1 MKRLKNIGYTF
12 IGNVAFSLVKWLILI
27 LIVRLTN
34 PEDVGGYTF
43 AMAITAPITLFTNMR
58 IRLRYVVEDNLTF
71 KNIRVLRNILNIISL
86 LIILFIGLVIF
97 PTYLN
102 YFVLVAF
109 TKVLDLQ
116 SELYY
121 AILHKKQNFKL
132 ISLMQI
138 GKSII
143 IIVPFAIMVVI
154 TKSVNY
160 GLLAQVISQFLWL
173 VFVERKSIK
182 YKDIESNE
190 NNKNNKKLLF
200 NIFLSGLP
208 LGFVQ
213 MINSYNIMIP
223 RYIIENFLSLK
234 LVGVFA
240 SISYLLTII
249 DLFMNAISQN
259 IIIRIKSYVD
269 KKEFIKLSKYVNKDI
284 FLYSI
289 ILGFIVILPVMFLKD
304 LLIGMIYGDFYKHY
318 SNVLLI
324 ISFSIIFNFQSWMF
338 DTILMAFKAYKSQ
351 LIVSISTLV
360 ISIISSLV
368 LIKYFGIIGASFAIV
383 VITLS
388 QALFK
393 YILVTLNIKNEKKR

>member
-12 IGNVAFSLVKWLILI
+12 IGNVAFSLVKWLTLI

-34 PEDVGGYTF
+34 LEDVGGYTF

-86 LIILFIGLVIF
+86 LTILFIGLVIF

-143 IIVPFAIMVVI
+143 IIVPFAIIVVI
-154 TKSVNY
+154 TKNVNY
-160 GLLAQVISQFLWL
+160 GLLVQVISQFLWL

-190 NNKNNKKLLF
+190 TNKKLLF

-259 IIIRIKSYVD
+259 IIVRIKSYVN
-269 KKEFIKLSKYVNKDI
+269 KKEFIKLSKYINKDI

-289 ILGFIVILPVMFLKD
+289 ILGFIVILPVIFLKD

-338 DTILMAFKAYKSQ
+338 DTVLMAFKAYKSQ

>member
-12 IGNVAFSLVKWLILI
+12 IGNVAFSLVKWLTLI

-86 LIILFIGLVIF
+86 LTILFIGLVIF

-143 IIVPFAIMVVI
+143 IIVPFAIIVVI
-154 TKSVNY
+154 TK
-160 GLLAQVISQFLWL
+160 
-173 VFVERKSIK
+173 
-182 YKDIESNE
+182 
-190 NNKNNKKLLF
+190 
-200 NIFLSGLP
+200 
-208 LGFVQ
+208 
-213 MINSYNIMIP
+213 
-223 RYIIENFLSLK
+223 
-234 LVGVFA
+234 
-240 SISYLLTII
+240 
-249 DLFMNAISQN
+249 
-259 IIIRIKSYVD
+259 
-269 KKEFIKLSKYVNKDI
+269 
-284 FLYSI
+284 
-289 ILGFIVILPVMFLKD
+289 
-304 LLIGMIYGDFYKHY
+304 
-318 SNVLLI
+318 NV
-324 ISFSIIFNFQSWMF
+324 
-338 DTILMAFKAYKSQ
+338 
-351 LIVSISTLV
+351 
-360 ISIISSLV
+360 
-368 LIKYFGIIGASFAIV
+368 
-383 VITLS
+383 
-388 QALFK
+388 
-393 YILVTLNIKNEKKR
+393 

>member
-12 IGNVAFSLVKWLILI
+12 IGNVAFSLVKWLTLI

-86 LIILFIGLVIF
+86 LTILFIGLVIF

-143 IIVPFAIMVVI
+143 IIVPFAIIVVI
-154 TKSVNY
+154 TKNVNY
-160 GLLAQVISQFLWL
+160 GLLVQVISQFLWL

-190 NNKNNKKLLF
+190 TNKKLLF

-223 RYIIENFLSLK
+223 RYIIENSLSLK

-259 IIIRIKSYVD
+259 IIVRIKSYVN
-269 KKEFIKLSKYVNKDI
+269 KKEFIKLSKYINKDI

-289 ILGFIVILPVMFLKD
+289 ILGFIVILPVIFLKD

-338 DTILMAFKAYKSQ
+338 DTVLMAFKAYKSQ

>member
-12 IGNVAFSLVKWLILI
+12 IGNVVFSLVKWLILI

-86 LIILFIGLVIF
+86 LIILFIGLFIF

-143 IIVPFAIMVVI
+143 IIVPFAIIVVI

-160 GLLAQVISQFLWL
+160 GLLVQIISQFLWL
-173 VFVERKSIK
+173 IFVERKSIK

-190 NNKNNKKLLF
+190 TNKKLLF

-259 IIIRIKSYVD
+259 IIVRIKSYVD
-269 KKEFIKLSKYVNKDI
+269 KKEFIKLSKYINKDI

-289 ILGFIVILPVMFLKD
+289 ILGFIVILPVIFLKD

-338 DTILMAFKAYKSQ
+338 DTVLMAFKAYKSQ

>member
-12 IGNVAFSLVKWLILI
+12 IGNVAFSLVKWLTLI

-86 LIILFIGLVIF
+86 LTILFIGLVIF

-143 IIVPFAIMVVI
+143 IIVPFAIIVVI
-154 TKSVNY
+154 TKNVNY
-160 GLLAQVISQFLWL
+160 GLLVQVISQFLWL

-190 NNKNNKKLLF
+190 TNKKLLF

-249 DLFMNAISQN
+249 D
-259 IIIRIKSYVD
+259 
-269 KKEFIKLSKYVNKDI
+269 I

-289 ILGFIVILPVMFLKD
+289 ILGFIVILPVIFLKD

-338 DTILMAFKAYKSQ
+338 DTVLMAFKAYKSQ

>member
-12 IGNVAFSLVKWLILI
+12 IGNVAFSLVKWLTLI

-86 LIILFIGLVIF
+86 LTILFIGLVIF

-143 IIVPFAIMVVI
+143 IIVPFAIIVVI
-154 TKSVNY
+154 TKNVNY
-160 GLLAQVISQFLWL
+160 GLLVQVISQFLWL

-190 NNKNNKKLLF
+190 TNKKLLF

-259 IIIRIKSYVD
+259 IIVRIKSYVN
-269 KKEFIKLSKYVNKDI
+269 KKEFIKLSKYINKDI

-289 ILGFIVILPVMFLKD
+289 ILGFIVILPVIFLKD

-338 DTILMAFKAYKSQ
+338 DTVLMAFKAYKSQ

>member
-43 AMAITAPITLFTNMR
+43 AMAITAPITLLTNMR

-143 IIVPFAIMVVI
+143 IIVPFAIIVVI

-160 GLLAQVISQFLWL
+160 GLLVQIISQFLWL
-173 VFVERKSIK
+173 IFVERKSIK

-190 NNKNNKKLLF
+190 TNKKLLF

-259 IIIRIKSYVD
+259 IIVRIKSYVD
-269 KKEFIKLSKYVNKDI
+269 KKEFIKLSKYINKDI

-289 ILGFIVILPVMFLKD
+289 ILGFIVILPVIFLKD

-338 DTILMAFKAYKSQ
+338 DTVLMAFKAYKSQ

>member
-12 IGNVAFSLVKWLILI
+12 IGNVAFSLVKWLTLI

-86 LIILFIGLVIF
+86 LTILFIGLVIF

-143 IIVPFAIMVVI
+143 IIVPFAIIVVI
-154 TKSVNY
+154 TKNVNY
-160 GLLAQVISQFLWL
+160 GLLVQVISQFLWL

-190 NNKNNKKLLF
+190 TNKKLLF

-259 IIIRIKSYVD
+259 IIVRIKSYVN
-269 KKEFIKLSKYVNKDI
+269 KKEFIKLSKYINKDI

-289 ILGFIVILPVMFLKD
+289 ILGFIVILPVIFLKD

-338 DTILMAFKAYKSQ
+338 DTVLMAFKAYKSQ
-351 LIVSISTLV
+351 LIVSISTLI

>member
-12 IGNVAFSLVKWLILI
+12 IGNVAFSLVKWLTLI

-143 IIVPFAIMVVI
+143 IIVPFAIIVVI
-154 TKSVNY
+154 TKNVNY
-160 GLLAQVISQFLWL
+160 GLLVQVISQFLWL

-190 NNKNNKKLLF
+190 TNKKLLF

-259 IIIRIKSYVD
+259 IIVRIKSYVN
-269 KKEFIKLSKYVNKDI
+269 KKEFIKLSKYINKDI

-289 ILGFIVILPVMFLKD
+289 ILGFIVILPVIFLKD

-338 DTILMAFKAYKSQ
+338 DTVLMAFKAYKSQ

>member
-43 AMAITAPITLFTNMR
+43 AMAITAPITLLTNMR

-143 IIVPFAIMVVI
+143 IIVPFAIIVVI

-160 GLLAQVISQFLWL
+160 GLLVQIISQFLWL
-173 VFVERKSIK
+173 IFVERKSIK

-190 NNKNNKKLLF
+190 TNKKLLF

-259 IIIRIKSYVD
+259 IIVRIKSYVD
-269 KKEFIKLSKYVNKDI
+269 KKEFIKLSKYINKDI

-289 ILGFIVILPVMFLKD
+289 ILGFIVILPVIFLKD

-318 SNVLLI
+318 SNILLI

-338 DTILMAFKAYKSQ
+338 DTVLMAFKAYKSQ
-351 LIVSISTLV
+351 LIVSILTLV